1 MNANLRFHWARLTA
15 NYWFYPALF
24 SILGAALAAA
34 MIAIDSAGAASALGK
49 AEWFLPARPQGAL
62 TMLSVMAG
70 SMIAVAATVFSITI
84 AAVAYASGNYGP
96 RLLTNFMEDRGN
108 QLSLATLIGSF
119 VYAVV
124 VLRAVRGED
133 EAATFAGAMVDGAGS
148 GAEAALPGFVPQVSL
163 AVAYGLTALCVA
175 VLVFFLHHIP
185 SSIRIN
191 IVLEGIGRR
200 LLRLIGEIYPQEGD
214 FRDPPEPRGGK
225 PALAWNAG
233 YVQLI
238 DFDRLAEAAR
248 KAGCVFSLRVRTG
261 DFVHRGLAL
270 MDISGPAP
278 EALDDLLRDSF
289 TTGPVRTPE
298 QDPQFLIDE
307 LVEIALRALS
317 PGINDPFTAINA
329 LHWLSAATAEIA
341 RRNLRK
347 QVLRKRDDDAD
358 ADPPVI
364 PCADTFEHYV
374 SRGFGG
380 IRGAAATSPIAA
392 QVMLQALENAAAPIT
407 DMTRRGI
414 LREHGHLLGQQAR
427 LVLKGP
433 DLALVEDRLVAFERF
448 FAP

>member
-1 MNANLRFHWARLTA
+1 MNAKFRFNWARLTA

-24 SILGAALAAA
+24 SLAGAGLAMA
-34 MIAIDSAGAASALGK
+34 MIAIDSSELVSGLSK

-108 QLSLATLIGSF
+108 QLSLATLIGAF

-133 EAATFAGAMVDGAGS
+133 ETAGTFAGAVIGS
-148 GAEAALPGFVPQVSL
+148 GGEAALPGFVPQVSL

-200 LLRLIGEIYPQEGD
+200 LLRLIAETYPQEGD
-214 FRDPPEPRGGK
+214 FSEPPKPRGGE
-225 PALAWNAG
+225 PALAWTAG

-238 DFDRLAEAAR
+238 DFDRLARAALE
-248 KAGCVFSLRVRTG
+248 AGCVFSLRVRTG
-261 DFVHRGLAL
+261 DFVHRGLPL
-270 MDISGPAP
+270 LDMDGPAP
-278 EALDDLLRDSF
+278 DALDNLLRDAF
-289 TTGPVRTPE
+289 TIGAVRTPE

-329 LHWLSAATAEIA
+329 LHWLSAATAELA

-347 QVLRKRDDDAD
+347 QVLHDHAENDRSV
-358 ADPPVI
+358 PPVI
-364 PCADTFEHYV
+364 PCSDTFEHYV
-374 SRGFGG
+374 KRGFGG
-380 IRGAAATSPIAA
+380 VRSAAATSPIAA
-392 QVMLQALENAAAPIT
+392 QVMLEALENAAVPTT
-407 DMTRRGI
+407 DMHRRGI
-414 LREHGHLLGQQAR
+414 LREHGHLLGGQAR
-427 LVLKGP
+427 LALAGP
-433 DLALVEDRLVAFERF
+433 DLALVEERLVAFERF

>member
-1 MNANLRFHWARLTA
+1 MNANLRFNWARLTA

-24 SILGAALAAA
+24 SIIGAVLAAA
-34 MIAIDSAGAASALGK
+34 MIAIDSSGVAGDLGE

-133 EAATFAGAMVDGAGS
+133 ETAAFVGAVIDGGGS
-148 GAEAALPGFVPQVSL
+148 GGEATIPGFVPQLSL

-191 IVLEGIGRR
+191 VVLEGIGRR
-200 LLRLIGEIYPQEGD
+200 LLRLIRETYPQEGD
-214 FRDPPEPRGGK
+214 FREPHEPHGGE
-225 PALAWNAG
+225 PAHAWSAG

-238 DFDRLAEAAR
+238 DFEKLAKAAR
-248 KAGCVFSLRVRTG
+248 KADCVFSLRVRTG
-261 DFVHRGLAL
+261 DFVHRGLTL
-270 MDISGPAP
+270 MDVCGPIP
-278 EALDDLLRDSF
+278 DALDGLLRDAF
-289 TTGPVRTPE
+289 TIGAVRTPE

-347 QVLRKRDDDAD
+347 KVLQDGDDDAQI
-358 ADPPVI
+358 PVI
-364 PCADTFEHYV
+364 PCPDTFEHYV
-374 SRGFGG
+374 NRGFGG

-392 QVMLQALENAAAPIT
+392 QVMLEALENAAAPIT

-414 LREHGHLLGQQAR
+414 LREHGHLLGEQAR
-427 LVLKGP
+427 LALQGP
-433 DLALVEDRLVAFERF
+433 DLALVEDRLRAFERF

>member
-1 MNANLRFHWARLTA
+1 MNAKSRFNWARLTA
-15 NYWFYPALF
+15 NYWFYPGLF
-24 SILGAALAAA
+24 SLIGAALATG
-34 MIAIDSAGAASALGK
+34 MIALDSSGIVSALDE
-49 AEWFLPARPQGAL
+49 AEWFLPVRPQGAL

-133 EAATFAGAMVDGAGS
+133 ETTTLAGAMVDGAAGS
-148 GAEAALPGFVPQVSL
+148 AEAALPGFVPQLSL
-163 AVAYGLTALCVA
+163 AFAYALTGICVA

-200 LLRLIGEIYPQEGD
+200 LLRLICETYPQEGD
-214 FRDPPEPRGGK
+214 FSEPPPPRGGE
-225 PALAWNAG
+225 PAFAAHAG

-238 DFDRLAEAAR
+238 DFDTLAKAAR

-270 MDISGPAP
+270 MDIDGPAP
-278 EALDDLLRDSF
+278 DALDELLRDAF
-289 TTGPVRTPE
+289 TIGAVRTPE
-298 QDPQFLIDE
+298 KDPQFLIDE

-317 PGINDPFTAINA
+317 PGINDPFTAVNA

-341 RRNLRK
+341 RRDLRK
-347 QVLRKRDDDAD
+347 HVLSDRHDKAGDDAL
-358 ADPPVI
+358 VI
-364 PCADTFEHYV
+364 PCPDTFTHFV
-374 SRGFGG
+374 NRGFGAV
-380 IRGAAATSPIAA
+380 RSAVATSPIAA
-392 QVMLQALENAAAPIT
+392 QVMLEALENAAAPIT
-407 DMTRRGI
+407 DMHRRGI
-414 LREHGHLLGQQAR
+414 MREHGHLLGEQAR
-427 LVLKGP
+427 LALQGP
-433 DLALVEDRLVAFERF
+433 DLALVEERLVAFERF

>member
-1 MNANLRFHWARLTA
+1 MNANLRFNWARLTA

-24 SILGAALAAA
+24 SILGAVLAMA
-34 MIAIDSAGAASALGK
+34 MIAVDSSGVAGALGK

-62 TMLSVMAG
+62 TMLSIMAG

-133 EAATFAGAMVDGAGS
+133 ETAAFVGAVVDSAGS
-148 GAEAALPGFVPQVSL
+148 GSDALPGFVPQVSL

-200 LLRLIGEIYPQEGD
+200 LLRLIRETYPQEGE
-214 FRDPPEPRGGK
+214 FREPHEPRGGQ
-225 PALAWNAG
+225 PAHAWSAG

-238 DFDRLAEAAR
+238 DFETLIKAAR
-248 KAGCVFSLRVRTG
+248 KADCVFSLRVRTG

-270 MDISGPAP
+270 MDISGHEP
-278 EALDDLLRDSF
+278 EALDELLHDAF
-289 TTGPVRTPE
+289 TIGPVRTPE

-307 LVEIALRALS
+307 RVEIALRALS

-347 QVLRKRDDDAD
+347 QVLRDEDDGAD
-358 ADPPVI
+358 GDQPVI
-364 PCADTFEHYV
+364 PLADTFAHYV
-374 SRGFGG
+374 NRGFGG

-392 QVMLQALENAAAPIT
+392 QVMLESLENAAAPIT

-414 LREHGHLLGQQAR
+414 LREHGHLLGEQAR
-427 LVLKGP
+427 LALQGP
-433 DLALVEDRLVAFERF
+433 DLALVEDRLAAFERF

>member
-1 MNANLRFHWARLTA
+1 MNANIRFNWARLTA
-15 NYWFYPALF
+15 NYWFFPALF
-24 SILGAALAAA
+24 SLLAGLLA
-34 MIAIDSAGAASALGK
+34 MGMIWIDSSGIAGPLAE

-108 QLSLATLIGSF
+108 QLSLATLIGAF

-133 EAATFAGAMVDGAGS
+133 ETAVGTAIDGA
-148 GAEAALPGFVPQVSL
+148 AALPGFVPQVSL
-163 AVAYGLTALCVA
+163 GVAYVITAICVA
-175 VLVFFLHHIP
+175 VLVYFLHHIP

-191 IVLEGIGRR
+191 IVLEGIGKR
-200 LLRLIGEIYPQEGD
+200 LLRLIREIYPEEEVIGE
-214 FRDPPEPRGGK
+214 PEASRGGK
-225 PALAWNAG
+225 PVDAWAAG

-238 DFDRLAEAAR
+238 DFDQLERAAR
-248 KAGCVFSLRVRTG
+248 NTNTVLSLRVRTG
-261 DFVHRGLAL
+261 DFVHRGLA
-270 MDISGPAP
+270 MIDVKGSDPAAI
-278 EALDDLLRDSF
+278 EERVRDCF
-289 TTGPVRTPE
+289 TIGPVRTPE

-329 LHWLSAATAEIA
+329 LHWLGAATSEIA
-341 RRNLRK
+341 RRDLRRNVCK
-347 QVLRKRDDDAD
+347 DKAQDCPVL
-358 ADPPVI
+358 
-364 PCADTFEHYV
+364 PCADDFEHFV
-374 SRGFGG
+374 KRGFGG
-380 IRGAAATSPIAA
+380 IRSAAATSPIAA
-392 QVMLQALENAAAPIT
+392 QVMLDVLENAAAPIT
-407 DMTRRGI
+407 DMARRGV
-414 LREHGHLLGQQAR
+414 LRHHGHLLGEQAR

-433 DLALVEDRLVAFERF
+433 DLALVEQRLVKFERF

>member
-1 MNANLRFHWARLTA
+1 MNADFRFNWARLTA

-24 SILGAALAAA
+24 SLGGAVLAMA
-34 MIAIDSAGAASALGK
+34 MIALDSSGTAKDLGE

-70 SMIAVAATVFSITI
+70 SMIGVAATVFSITI

-133 EAATFAGAMVDGAGS
+133 ETAAVAGALIDGAGGS
-148 GAEAALPGFVPQVSL
+148 ADGALPGFVPQVSL
-163 AVAYGLTALCVA
+163 AVAYGLTALCVV

-191 IVLEGIGRR
+191 IVLEGIGKR
-200 LLRLIGEIYPQEGD
+200 LLGLIEQNYPHEGD
-214 FRDPPEPRGGK
+214 FSDPPEPRGGE
-225 PALAWNAG
+225 PVLAAQTG
-233 YVQLI
+233 YVEFI
-238 DFDRLAEAAR
+238 DFERLAKAAR
-248 KAGCVFSLRVRTG
+248 RGNCVFSLRVRTG

-270 MDISGPAP
+270 MDIDGPAP
-278 EALDDLLRDSF
+278 EAMDELVRNAF
-289 TTGPVRTPE
+289 TFGPARTPE

-307 LVEIALRALS
+307 LVEIGLRALS

-329 LHWLSAATAEIA
+329 LHWLGAATSQIA

-347 QVLRKRDDDAD
+347 EVLREREEDTEG
-358 ADPPVI
+358 DPPVI
-364 PCADTFEHYV
+364 PVADAFAHYV
-374 SRGFGG
+374 QRGFGG
-380 IRGAAATSPIAA
+380 LRSGVATSPIAA
-392 QVMLQALENAAAPIT
+392 MVMLEVLENAAAPIT
-407 DMTRRGI
+407 DMNRRGI
-414 LREHGHLLGQQAR
+414 LREHGHLLGEQAR
-427 LVLKGP
+427 LALAGP
-433 DLALVEDRLVAFERF
+433 DLAQVEERLVVFERV